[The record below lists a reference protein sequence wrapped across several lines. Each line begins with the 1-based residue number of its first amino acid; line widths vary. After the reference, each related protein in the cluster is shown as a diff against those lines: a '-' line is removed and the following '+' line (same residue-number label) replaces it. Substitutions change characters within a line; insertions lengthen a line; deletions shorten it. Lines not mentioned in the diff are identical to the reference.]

1 MNLRQIEIFH
11 AIMEAGTI
19 TGAAKAFNIS
29 QPAVTTILRH
39 TEDQLKFKL
48 FNRVLG
54 RLEPTPEARIL
65 FAETSRV
72 FDHVR
77 TVRQT
82 VEDLR
87 QARLGTLSIAT
98 IPILGEILLPK
109 VIAALLGDRPKVQ
122 IRFQVRHRRELLD
135 LVASQSVDL
144 GVGFLLPEHKRV
156 ATRELV
162 PGRLI
167 CIMPKD
173 HPLTQHREISARMLS
188 KHPFIGYT
196 MSQGLN
202 AVIGA
207 AFVRE
212 RVEIAPMIEVGLISN
227 AWALVNE
234 GPGVALVD
242 EHSNLEALFPN
253 VVRRP
258 FVPDTPIG
266 LELLQPAERQ
276 LSVLAQEF
284 VARLTRHVARQST
297 RDGELRP
304 LERGR
309 G

>member
-109 VIAALLGDRPKVQ
+109 VIAALLSDRPKVQ

-162 PGRLI
+162 SGRLI
-167 CIMPKD
+167 CIMPKG
-173 HPLTQHREISARMLS
+173 HPLTRHREISARMLS
-188 KHPFIGYT
+188 THPFIGYT

-207 AFVRE
+207 AFVQE

-242 EHSNLEALFPN
+242 EHSNLQALFPN
-253 VVRRP
+253 VERRP

-276 LSVLAQEF
+276 LSVLAEEF
-284 VARLTRHVARQST
+284 VARLTRHATTKQ
-297 RDGELRP
+297 
-304 LERGR
+304 
-309 G
+309 

>member
-39 TEDQLKFKL
+39 TEDQLKLRL
-48 FNRVLG
+48 FDRVLG
-54 RLEPTPEARIL
+54 RLEPTSEARIL

-109 VIAALLGDRPKVQ
+109 VVAALLSERPKVQ
-122 IRFQVRHRRELLD
+122 IRFQVRPRRELLD

-144 GVGFLLPEHKRV
+144 GIGFLSPEHKRV
-156 ATRELV
+156 TTRELV
-162 PGRLI
+162 PGRLV

-173 HPLTQHREISARMLS
+173 HPLTQHRKISARMLS
-188 KHPFIGYT
+188 MHPFIGYT

-202 AVIGA
+202 AVIQA
-207 AFVRE
+207 AFVQE
-212 RVEIAPMIEVGLISN
+212 RVEIAPMIEVGLIAN

-242 EHSNLEALFPN
+242 EHSNLQTLFPN

-258 FVPDTPIG
+258 FVHDTPIG
-266 LELLQPAERQ
+266 LELLLPAERP
-276 LSVLAQEF
+276 LSVLAEEF
-284 VARLTRHVARQST
+284 VARLTRYATKQ
-297 RDGELRP
+297 
-304 LERGR
+304 
-309 G
+309 

>member
-109 VIAALLGDRPKVQ
+109 VIAALLSERPKVQ

-144 GVGFLLPEHKRV
+144 GVGFLLPEHQRV

-173 HPLTQHREISARMLS
+173 HPLTQHREISARMLT

-207 AFVRE
+207 AFVQE

-242 EHSNLEALFPN
+242 EHSNLQALFPN

-276 LSVLAQEF
+276 LSVLAEEF
-284 VARLTRHVARQST
+284 VARLTRHATKQ
-297 RDGELRP
+297 
-304 LERGR
+304 
-309 G
+309 